1 MHTSFKQ
8 QARLRRAPI
17 DSYKI
22 LGYSRL
28 NSSTRCPLEGKRQP
42 SIKPLSGERVIYFN
56 SDWAKALGE
65 TS

>member
-8 QARLRRAPI
+8 EAGLRRAPI

-28 NSSTRCPLEGKRQP
+28 NSSTRRSVEGKRQP

-56 SDWAKALGE
+56 RDWGNALGE